1 MKATVLDMRRR
12 MKDILA
18 ALDRNEEVAIFYRG
32 RKKGVIYPVGREPKG
47 RSIASHPAVGLW
59 KDRSDLA
66 DVEGFVRK
74 LRRQRHAV

>member
-18 ALDRNEEVAIFYRG
+18 ALDRNEEVTIFYRG
-32 RKKGVIYPVGREPKG
+32 KKKGVIYPVGREPKS
-47 RSIASHPAVGLW
+47 RSIADHPAVGMW
-59 KDRSDLA
+59 KDRDDLA
-66 DVEGFVRK
+66 DVDTFVRK